1 MESVYKEA
9 NLHFYMYGVWK
20 FQFMDAPVNNLK
32 YKMFLQYIRI
42 EGTLGAVY
50 L

>member
-1 MESVYKEA
+1 
-9 NLHFYMYGVWK
+9 
-20 FQFMDAPVNNLK
+20 MDAPVNNLK

-50 L
+50 LEPYVGC